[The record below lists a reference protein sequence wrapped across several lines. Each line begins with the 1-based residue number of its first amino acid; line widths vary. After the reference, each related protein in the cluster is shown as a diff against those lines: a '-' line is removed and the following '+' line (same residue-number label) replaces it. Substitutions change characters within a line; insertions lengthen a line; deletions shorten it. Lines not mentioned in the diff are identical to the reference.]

1 MECDRS
7 HNKQHDAIM
16 LTACRKAE
24 ALVGMFFSIVEIV
37 LLKLI
42 SDEQS

>member
-24 ALVGMFFSIVEIV
+24 AKALAGMFFSIVEIV

-42 SDEQS
+42 SDE